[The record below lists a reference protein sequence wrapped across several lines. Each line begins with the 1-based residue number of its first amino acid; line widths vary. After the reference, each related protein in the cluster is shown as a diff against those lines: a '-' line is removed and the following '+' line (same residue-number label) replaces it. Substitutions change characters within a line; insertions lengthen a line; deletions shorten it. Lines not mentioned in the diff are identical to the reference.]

1 MNCAAPD
8 TGNMELLHEFGS
20 TEQKEQWLEPLLTR
34 SGPRYAFRSMGTV
47 DGETTTDRSTRMGI
61 MSKLAK
67 AGVAKKVVD
76 EARKPQNQLKLK
88 GLVAKAR
95 SRGGKG
101 GTTPPR

>member
-1 MNCAAPD
+1 
-8 TGNMELLHEFGS
+8 
-20 TEQKEQWLEPLLTR
+20 
-34 SGPRYAFRSMGTV
+34 
-47 DGETTTDRSTRMGI
+47 MGI

-76 EARKPQNQLKLK
+76 EARKPQNQQKIK